1 MRLDLLSMAYGVCVG
16 AGLSE
21 ISDDGCRLGGILFLL
36 AILIYFAICQRKK
49 PINPDNNE

>member
-1 MRLDLLSMAYGVCVG
+1 MRLDLLSMAYGVCIG

-36 AILIYFAICQRKK
+36 AVIIYCAICQRKK
-49 PINPDNNE
+49 LINPDNDE